1 MPARSHWMPAS
12 PELGRGSF
20 TALVTTD
27 DEVVE
32 QLDDDDDDDDDDDAA
47 AAAGGFVA
55 RVLVCVPILPPR
67 DDALDVLP

>member
-1 MPARSHWMPAS
+1 
-12 PELGRGSF
+12 
-20 TALVTTD
+20 
-27 DEVVE
+27 VVDH
-32 QLDDDDDDDDDDDAA
+32 LDDDDADDDDDDAA